1 MENYNGEPFR
11 RGQFNT
17 LAQTGTMLFEKPA
30 LIVSGNGSD
39 LSNTKGLKGKA
50 QRKFITQKMVL
61 GLIENT
67 DKYGNSENKKPY
79 WNTFHCQ
86 NTIYTVDGKIHSRYC
101 KNRFCTVCCANRKA
115 DIMNRYLPI
124 IRTWENPHMVT
135 LTVKSIPG
143 YRLRLLFKKV
153 LEGFN
158 RIKDKYRKRSQRGTG
173 NKLIGIK
180 SLESNFNPK
189 TKRYNP
195 HLHIIVANEEMAYY
209 LKVEWLILWKKT
221 NETIWTNAR
230 GQKITKIENKEAAL
244 IEVVKYGSKI
254 FTEPDVKKKVK
265 GKGDRTIHIA
275 ALDNI
280 FNTMKGIRIFDRF
293 GFNLPKQDRE
303 IAGAKVVKNYEEWN
317 YEPKKFDWINS
328 DNCKPLSE
336 YTPESQLIYLLEN
349 HIENKLE

>member
-1 MENYNGEPFR
+1 
-11 RGQFNT
+11 
-17 LAQTGTMLFEKPA
+17 
-30 LIVSGNGSD
+30 
-39 LSNTKGLKGKA
+39 
-50 QRKFITQKMVL
+50 
-61 GLIENT
+61 
-67 DKYGNSENKKPY
+67 
-79 WNTFHCQ
+79 
-86 NTIYTVDGKIHSRYC
+86 
-101 KNRFCTVCCANRKA
+101 
-115 DIMNRYLPI
+115 MNRYLPI
-124 IRTWENPHMVT
+124 IKTWENPHMVT

-143 YRLRLLFKKV
+143 YRLRLLFTKV

-189 TKRYNP
+189 TKTYNP

-221 NETIWTNAR
+221 KDTIWTNPRA
-230 GQKITKIENKEAAL
+230 QKITKIENKEAAL

-275 ALDNI
+275 ALDII

-293 GFNLPKQDRE
+293 GFNLPKQNKE
-303 IAGAKVVKNYEEWN
+303 IAGAKVVKDYEVWN

-328 DNCKPLSE
+328 TNGKALSE
-336 YTPESQLIYLLEN
+336 YKPEMQLIDLLEN